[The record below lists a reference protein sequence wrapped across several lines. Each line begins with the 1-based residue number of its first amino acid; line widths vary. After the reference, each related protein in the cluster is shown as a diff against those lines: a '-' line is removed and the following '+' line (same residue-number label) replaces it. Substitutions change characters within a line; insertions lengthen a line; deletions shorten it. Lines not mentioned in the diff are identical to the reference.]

1 MTVPRLIFAVLVTL
15 VLLWVLAV
23 LAMSSLFGNP
33 TSGSGPGKHPGS
45 RTLTEAP

>member
-1 MTVPRLIFAVLVTL
+1 VIVPRLFFTVLVTL

-23 LAMSSLFGNP
+23 LATTSLFGDP
-33 TSGSGPGKHPGS
+33 TSGSGSGKHPGS